1 MKCEIFTYI
10 NFQLSTFNSQLSTKL
25 DTYLTISS
33 VSEALYKDKGSKF
46 YAFAYPVQTV
56 EQIKEILAEKRKE
69 YYDARHV
76 CYAYMLGYER
86 NVFRANDDGEP
97 SGTAGRPILGQIN
110 SSNLTDI
117 LIIVVRYFG
126 GTLLGTSGLI
136 QAYKTSA
143 AEAIAA
149 ATIEERIVE
158 KTFVSKFG
166 YQDLNAVMRIMK
178 DFDLAIVNQI
188 QEMDCTLYFR
198 IRLSD
203 IDRVRDRFDKLDFV
217 SFEEDII
224 ETE

>member
-1 MKCEIFTYI
+1 M
-10 NFQLSTFNSQLSTKL
+10 
-25 DTYLTISS
+25 DTYLTISY

-178 DFDLAIVNQI
+178 DFDLAIVNQV

-224 ETE
+224 ETAD

>member
-1 MKCEIFTYI
+1 M
-10 NFQLSTFNSQLSTKL
+10 
-25 DTYLTISS
+25 
-33 VSEALYKDKGSKF
+33 YKDKGSKF
-46 YAFAYPVQTV
+46 YTFAYPVQTV

-178 DFDLAIVNQI
+178 DFDLAIVNQV

-224 ETE
+224 EVE

>member
-1 MKCEIFTYI
+1 M
-10 NFQLSTFNSQLSTKL
+10 

-33 VSEALYKDKGSKF
+33 PSEALYKDKGSKF
-46 YAFAYPVQTV
+46 YAFAYPVQTI

-86 NVFRANDDGEP
+86 EVFRANDDGEP

-110 SSNLTDI
+110 STNLTDI

-149 ATIEERIVE
+149 AAIEERIVE

-198 IRLSD
+198 IRLGD
-203 IDRVRDRFDKLDFV
+203 IERVKDRFDKLDFV

-224 ETE
+224 VEE